1 MTAFRS
7 RSALA
12 VCSLMGTAVTV
23 SLAGYVWAQQPA
35 ENWPFEEHNQA
46 PAPATQPT
54 TPPPQKSVVQQRL
67 EELYRRDNRPLPDYM
82 RQDASSDQ
90 AAPAQAG
97 GYPTAGDVGS
107 MRTQREASPPAQ
119 GTVHQQ
125 LSDYYQSQGKS
136 MPVPQRAG
144 GSSST
149 GSTQNSPYQ
158 SGTASQPGQATAAQP
173 AQGHWYDRINPF
185 HKSTPPAQPQSQV
198 QSSAT
203 VSTAASDADHSAP
216 APQGFARV
224 TSPTAPVQGSPAVLT
239 VQEASSPE
247 SAPSAASKSFA
258 ATDAPAPVAAPVA
271 KSGSFWGDLSL
282 RRAPSQPAASPFPT
296 PIVVDLG
303 PGAHLVRKSQ
313 SPASAHPDAAAPVVA
328 AHPAPSKVK
337 LAVVDP
343 GAIVSSAEPPVA
355 PAAPKVAAANA
366 VADEPAM
373 PFLSSSE
380 ADADQ
385 KTSSGPYT
393 GLTLEDE
400 QSQLTPPTPEAKRTA
415 TSSATHAPATAAAD
429 THHADS
435 AKNASPA
442 PQSKESLPADSH
454 EIADHNP
461 AAKPTHGA
469 SAHSVATDHEPT
481 SSAALQQQASDE
493 HSEPSGHKTIS
504 DAPVADEQPAVT
516 PRPSAAPNHVADQRP
531 AAEQHVAAE
540 HHAAGEQQAATEHP
554 TASAHPHHLQTA
566 REKAR
571 LIEERAGQRGLKGF
585 CPVVLRDQRELADV
599 NLAYC
604 SIYHGRKYYF
614 SSAAAE
620 ARFEACPH
628 KYAPIAGGVDVVVKT
643 NSDQDVEGS
652 LDFAL
657 WYKDRLYLFCSPESL
672 QAFSLSPTA
681 YSAAAQ
687 RIE

>member
-12 VCSLMGTAVTV
+12 VCTLMGTAVTV
-23 SLAGYVWAQQPA
+23 SLAGYVWAQQPT
-35 ENWPFEEHNQA
+35 ENWPFEEHNTA

-82 RQDASSDQ
+82 RQDATSDQ

-107 MRTQREASPPAQ
+107 LRTQRETSPPAQ

-125 LSDYYQSQGKS
+125 LSDYYQNQGKS
-136 MPVPQRAG
+136 MPVPQVAA
-144 GSSST
+144 GSSSM

-158 SGTASQPGQATAAQP
+158 SGTASQPGTASATQP
-173 AQGHWYDRINPF
+173 AQNHWYDRINPF
-185 HKSTPPAQPQSQV
+185 HKSTPPAQPRSQA

-216 APQGFARV
+216 APRGVARV

-247 SAPSAASKSFA
+247 SAPAAAASRSLA
-258 ATDAPAPVAAPVA
+258 ASDAPGPVAAPVA

-282 RRAPSQPAASPFPT
+282 RRAPSQPATSPFPT

-313 SPASAHPDAAAPVVA
+313 SPASEAPVVA
-328 AHPAPSKVK
+328 AHAAPSKVK

-366 VADEPAM
+366 VADDPAM

-380 ADADQ
+380 SDADQ

-400 QSQLTPPTPEAKRTA
+400 QSQLTPPKPDAPKTA
-415 TSSATHAPATAAAD
+415 AASPATHAPATAAA
-429 THHADS
+429 THRAEP
-435 AKNASPA
+435 AKSVSPA
-442 PQSKESLPADSH
+442 PQPKESLPADSH
-454 EIADHNP
+454 ETADNP

-481 SSAALQQQASDE
+481 SSPAPKQQASDE

-504 DAPVADEQPAVT
+504 DSPIADEQPAVT
-516 PRPSAAPNHVADQRP
+516 PHPSVAPNHVADQHT
-531 AAEQHVAAE
+531 ASEQHVAADHPTANE
-540 HHAAGEQQAATEHP
+540 QHAAPEHP

-566 REKAR
+566 REKTR

-620 ARFEACPH
+620 ARFEASPH
-628 KYAPIAGGVDVVVKT
+628 KYAPVAGGVDVVVKT

>member
-23 SLAGYVWAQQPA
+23 SLASYVWAQQPA
-35 ENWPFEEHNQA
+35 ENWPFEEHNTT
-46 PAPATQPT
+46 PATQPT
-54 TPPPQKSVVQQRL
+54 APPQQKSPVQKRL

-82 RQDASSDQ
+82 RQDATSEQ
-90 AAPAQAG
+90 AAPGQAG

-136 MPVPQRAG
+136 MPVPQRAA
-144 GSSST
+144 GSSSM

-158 SGTASQPGQATAAQP
+158 SGTARQPGQATAAQP

-203 VSTAASDADHSAP
+203 MSTVAIDVDHSAP

-239 VQEASSPE
+239 VQESSSPK
-247 SAPSAASKSFA
+247 SVPSAASKSFA
-258 ATDAPAPVAAPVA
+258 ASDAPGPVAAPVA
-271 KSGSFWGDLSL
+271 KSGSFWADLSL
-282 RRAPSQPAASPFPT
+282 RRAASQPPASPFPT

-303 PGAHLVRKSQ
+303 PGLDLVRKSQ
-313 SPASAHPDAAAPVVA
+313 SPASEAPVVAAPVVA
-328 AHPAPSKVK
+328 TRPAPSKVK

-380 ADADQ
+380 ADADHQ
-385 KTSSGPYT
+385 TSSSPYT

-400 QSQLTPPTPEAKRTA
+400 QSQLTPPTPESKRTA
-415 TSSATHAPATAAAD
+415 ANSAAHAPATAAAD
-429 THHADS
+429 TRHAES
-435 AKNASPA
+435 AKSVSPA
-442 PQSKESLPADSH
+442 PQSKDPLPADSH
-454 EIADHNP
+454 ETADHNP

-481 SSAALQQQASDE
+481 SSAAPQQQASDE

-504 DAPVADEQPAVT
+504 DAPIADEQPAVT
-516 PRPSAAPNHVADQRP
+516 PHPSAAPNHVAEQHH
-531 AAEQHVAAE
+531 AAEQHVAR
-540 HHAAGEQQAATEHP
+540 EQQGATDHT
-554 TASAHPHHLQTA
+554 TAAHPHHSQTA
-566 REKAR
+566 REKTR

-614 SSAAAE
+614 SSAEAE